1 VYQPGVLRWM
11 KVIVLMAG
19 GLGVL
24 AFFLPYYTF
33 EYTDTHEKVPA
44 SAYHLAVGFPD
55 PLHDHLMYEVRT
67 RCRPDDLP
75 CMENEDL
82 NGAELHHIKVP
93 FYFWTAATF
102 LLVGILSIWRKR
114 MSIPAGLCALAASM
128 FAIGLWLNEIN
139 HDWMTPEST
148 PAIGATLLGIAGLIA
163 LVPSFAVLY
172 WREPDPVP
180 LFKIRV
186 PQARVVRR

>member
-1 VYQPGVLRWM
+1 M
-11 KVIVLMAG
+11 KVIVLAAG

-33 EYTDTHEKVPA
+33 EYSDTHEKVPG
-44 SAYHLAVGFPD
+44 SGYHLAFGFPD
-55 PLHDHLMYEVRT
+55 PHHDHWRYQVRT
-67 RCRPDDLP
+67 LCQPDDP
-75 CMENEDL
+75 ICRDNEDQR
-82 NGAELHHIKVP
+82 GAKLHHTRVP
-93 FYFWTAATF
+93 LYFWTAAVF
-102 LLVGILSIWRKR
+102 LIVGVVSIWRKR

-163 LVPSFAVLY
+163 LGPSFAVLY

-186 PQARVVRR
+186 PKARVVRR

>member
-1 VYQPGVLRWM
+1 MLRWM
-11 KVIVLMAG
+11 KVIVLLAG

-33 EYTDTHEKVPA
+33 ETDREYVPA
-44 SAYHLAVGFPD
+44 SAYHLTVGFPD
-55 PLHDHLMYEVRT
+55 HAYDYLAYEVRT
-67 RCRPDDLP
+67 RCQPDDLP
-75 CMENEDL
+75 CMESEDL
-82 NGAELHHIKVP
+82 KGAELYHIKVP

-114 MSIPAGLCALAASM
+114 MSIPAGLFALAASM

-139 HDWMTPEST
+139 HDWMTPHSH

-163 LVPSFAVLY
+163 IGPSFAVLY

-186 PQARVVRR
+186 PMARVVKR

>member
-1 VYQPGVLRWM
+1 VLRWM
-11 KVIVLMAG
+11 KVIVLLAG

-33 EYTDTHEKVPA
+33 EYSDTHEQVPA

-55 PLHDHLMYEVRT
+55 PSHDHLMYEVRT
-67 RCRPDDLP
+67 RCMPDDQACLDT
-75 CMENEDL
+75 EDQQ
-82 NGAELHHIKVP
+82 GARLHHIKVP
-93 FYFWTAATF
+93 YYFWTTITF

-114 MSIPAGLCALAASM
+114 MSIPAGLFALAASM

-139 HDWMTPEST
+139 HDWMTPHSH
-148 PAIGATLLGIAGLIA
+148 PAIGATLLGIAGLVA
-163 LVPSFAVLY
+163 LGPSFAVLY

-186 PQARVVRR
+186 PMARVVKR